1 MSDWA
6 GILWLVV
13 LLLGNAFFVGAEFAV
28 MSARRSQIEPLAEA
42 GSKRAQT
49 TLRAMENVSLM
60 LACAQLG
67 ITVCS
72 LLILQVAEPAIHHLM
87 AVPLEAVGVPV
98 EIADVVA
105 FAVALLLVT
114 FLHVTIGEMVPK
126 NISVSVADKAALL
139 LAPPLMFIARL
150 VKPVIVALNW
160 SANHILKLM
169 RIEPKDE
176 VTSSFTLEE
185 VQSIVQES
193 TRHGLVDDDAGLIT
207 GCAGVLGTH
216 RGRRDG
222 AARQAGDDEVD
233 TTPVEFEKAVSRTG
247 FSRFPMLDDDGMLSG
262 YLHIKDV
269 LTIPDAAYH
278 QPIAESQIR
287 SLANLAMD
295 DEIEK
300 AMSVM
305 QRTGSHLARVI
316 GPDGLTQ
323 GVLFLEDV
331 IELLVGEIRDATQA
345 TGYRRLGQAVA
356 AGVSLN
362 RNDSYLGIDSR
373 QLLLLL
379 ILNNRSEVFPCT
391 VPLPVS
397 LPPGR
402 RHPVADRLRPARGLR
417 AGNRRCRRRHRRG
430 GRLHQRLRG
439 HRPHH
444 RRRQGAGHLDH
455 HADQPGPALLRG
467 NHAGQAGGVQGRARG
482 GKRRRLRRLHA
493 QACRGRRAGQ
503 RQRAERRRALRA
515 APEEAPV
522 RPPPPMPTDTDTPA
536 STSTSGTA
544 CRPWP
549 LADAVAAKL
558 AALEPSSA
566 DTFNA
571 NAAAFKES
579 LGGLDTKLA
588 GIKASAGAAP
598 VAVTEPV
605 PLYLLEAAGLENQTP
620 DEYTAAIEE
629 DTDVPPAV
637 LKATTDLMGSGS
649 IRLLA
654 YNQQTEGPQ
663 TVAVKD
669 AAAAAGVPVV
679 DFSETLPEGKSYLQ
693 WMTDNVDNIGK
704 ALARKRYSGP
714 DSPADVGRP
723 GRTDQPA
730 SQAGQ
735 PSPTAQPDRPA
746 RHPGAERE
754 PEACAEFED
763 SQVDTRSE
771 PPWSLPRVR

>member
-87 AVPLEAVGVPV
+87 VVPLEAVGVPA
-98 EIADVVA
+98 EIADVAA

-207 GCAGVLGTH
+207 GALEFSEHTASTVMVPL
-216 RGRRDG
+216 DKLVMMKS
-222 AARQAGDDEVD
+222 A

-247 FSRFPMLDDDGMLSG
+247 FSRFQMLDDDGMLSG

-269 LTIPDAAYH
+269 LSIPDAAYH
-278 QPIAESQIR
+278 QPIAESHIR

-316 GPDGLTQ
+316 GPDGHTQ

-331 IELLVGEIRDATQA
+331 IEELVGEIRDATQA
-345 TGYRRLGQAVA
+345 TGYRRLGQ
-356 AGVSLN
+356 
-362 RNDSYLGIDSR
+362 
-373 QLLLLL
+373 
-379 ILNNRSEVFPCT
+379 
-391 VPLPVS
+391 
-397 LPPGR
+397 
-402 RHPVADRLRPARGLR
+402 
-417 AGNRRCRRRHRRG
+417 
-430 GRLHQRLRG
+430 
-439 HRPHH
+439 
-444 RRRQGAGHLDH
+444 
-455 HADQPGPALLRG
+455 DQ
-467 NHAGQAGGVQGRARG
+467 
-482 GKRRRLRRLHA
+482 
-493 QACRGRRAGQ
+493 
-503 RQRAERRRALRA
+503 
-515 APEEAPV
+515 
-522 RPPPPMPTDTDTPA
+522 
-536 STSTSGTA
+536 
-544 CRPWP
+544 
-549 LADAVAAKL
+549 
-558 AALEPSSA
+558 
-566 DTFNA
+566 
-571 NAAAFKES
+571 
-579 LGGLDTKLA
+579 
-588 GIKASAGAAP
+588 
-598 VAVTEPV
+598 
-605 PLYLLEAAGLENQTP
+605 
-620 DEYTAAIEE
+620 
-629 DTDVPPAV
+629 
-637 LKATTDLMGSGS
+637 
-649 IRLLA
+649 
-654 YNQQTEGPQ
+654 
-663 TVAVKD
+663 
-669 AAAAAGVPVV
+669 
-679 DFSETLPEGKSYLQ
+679 
-693 WMTDNVDNIGK
+693 
-704 ALARKRYSGP
+704 
-714 DSPADVGRP
+714 
-723 GRTDQPA
+723 
-730 SQAGQ
+730 
-735 PSPTAQPDRPA
+735 
-746 RHPGAERE
+746 
-754 PEACAEFED
+754 
-763 SQVDTRSE
+763 
-771 PPWSLPRVR
+771 

>member
-87 AVPLEAVGVPV
+87 AVPLEAAGIPV
-98 EIADVVA
+98 EIADIVA

-207 GCAGVLGTH
+207 GALEFSEHT
-216 RGRRDG
+216 
-222 AARQAGDDEVD
+222 AADVMVPLDKLVMMKSN

-269 LTIPDAAYH
+269 LSIPDAAYR
-278 QPIAESQIR
+278 QPIAESHIR

-331 IELLVGEIRDATQA
+331 IEQLVGEIRDATQA
-345 TGYRRLGQAVA
+345 TGYRRLGQ
-356 AGVSLN
+356 
-362 RNDSYLGIDSR
+362 
-373 QLLLLL
+373 
-379 ILNNRSEVFPCT
+379 
-391 VPLPVS
+391 
-397 LPPGR
+397 
-402 RHPVADRLRPARGLR
+402 
-417 AGNRRCRRRHRRG
+417 
-430 GRLHQRLRG
+430 
-439 HRPHH
+439 
-444 RRRQGAGHLDH
+444 
-455 HADQPGPALLRG
+455 DQ
-467 NHAGQAGGVQGRARG
+467 
-482 GKRRRLRRLHA
+482 
-493 QACRGRRAGQ
+493 
-503 RQRAERRRALRA
+503 
-515 APEEAPV
+515 
-522 RPPPPMPTDTDTPA
+522 
-536 STSTSGTA
+536 
-544 CRPWP
+544 
-549 LADAVAAKL
+549 
-558 AALEPSSA
+558 
-566 DTFNA
+566 
-571 NAAAFKES
+571 
-579 LGGLDTKLA
+579 
-588 GIKASAGAAP
+588 
-598 VAVTEPV
+598 
-605 PLYLLEAAGLENQTP
+605 
-620 DEYTAAIEE
+620 
-629 DTDVPPAV
+629 
-637 LKATTDLMGSGS
+637 
-649 IRLLA
+649 
-654 YNQQTEGPQ
+654 
-663 TVAVKD
+663 
-669 AAAAAGVPVV
+669 
-679 DFSETLPEGKSYLQ
+679 
-693 WMTDNVDNIGK
+693 
-704 ALARKRYSGP
+704 
-714 DSPADVGRP
+714 
-723 GRTDQPA
+723 
-730 SQAGQ
+730 
-735 PSPTAQPDRPA
+735 
-746 RHPGAERE
+746 
-754 PEACAEFED
+754 
-763 SQVDTRSE
+763 
-771 PPWSLPRVR
+771 